1 MLRQRDLHSEQPRT
15 TVPNIIGYDANALYL
30 WALDQSMPTGPYIR
44 RRADTKIRGEV
55 IDKYKSAY
63 YLDGM
68 DYLRIRQTNPAHVT
82 LYTREREMRRSFS
95 R

>member
-55 IDKYKSAY
+55 SDVFKSKTSTHRIEKTRPRGWCSHKAMGIQVIPYPSSLIKY
-63 YLDGM
+63 
-68 DYLRIRQTNPAHVT
+68 
-82 LYTREREMRRSFS
+82 
-95 R
+95 